1 MGFSLKQIRH
11 FLAAAET
18 GQISR
23 AAVEHNISQ
32 SALTASIQQL
42 EAMLGSPLFERRP
55 NGVALTHAGTRFLP
69 LARKVAAACNEAL
82 AVTHDIPRKV
92 QGRLTL
98 AVTYTIAGYFLTPLL
113 TRFRRVFPH
122 VELDVQEAP
131 RTAIEAGLA
140 EGRPEVALLLTSN
153 LTARP
158 DLTCRTLFRSTR
170 RLWTPTEHPLQ
181 RQERVGLADIAAYP
195 YVALTVDEALDTATR
210 YWESTPHRPDIL
222 FSTASVEAVRS
233 MVGAGLGVTILS
245 DMVYRPWS
253 LEAQRIE
260 TRDIADPVPSMDVG
274 VAWCEARPL
283 STTARAFVD
292 FAASAF
298 QDRHPATRR
307 AGVGVV
313 EGG

>member
-1 MGFSLKQIRH
+1 MKQIRH

-32 SALTASIQQL
+32 SALTASIHGL
-42 EAMLGSPLFERRP
+42 EALLGTPLFERRP

-82 AVTHDIPRKV
+82 AVSSDFPRKV

-113 TRFRRVFPH
+113 TRFRRIFPQ
-122 VELDVQEAP
+122 VELAVHEAP
-131 RTAIEAGLA
+131 RRDIEAGL
-140 EGRPEVALLLTSN
+140 GRGEPEVALLLTSN
-153 LTARP
+153 ITPGA
-158 DLTCRTLFRSTR
+158 DLQCRTLFRSTR
-170 RLWTPTEHPLQ
+170 RLWTPSEHPLL
-181 RQERVGLADIAAYP
+181 RQESVGLAEIAAYP
-195 YVALTVDEALDTATR
+195 YLALTVDEALDTATR
-210 YWESTPHRPDIL
+210 YWEDTPHRPKIL
-222 FSTASVEAVRS
+222 FRTASVEAVRS

-274 VAWCEARPL
+274 VAWSAHHPP
-283 STTARAFVD
+283 SPTARAFID

-298 QDRHPATRR
+298 QDRPPVTRR
-307 AGVGVV
+307 VSNP
-313 EGG
+313 EGDGR